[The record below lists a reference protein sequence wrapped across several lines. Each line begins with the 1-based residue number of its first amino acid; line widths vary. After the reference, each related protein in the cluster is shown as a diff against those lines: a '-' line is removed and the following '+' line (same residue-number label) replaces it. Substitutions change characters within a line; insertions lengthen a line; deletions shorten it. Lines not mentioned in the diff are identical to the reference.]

1 MQEFPEFYAYKT
13 CGTVQEHQMTL
24 QKPQLPEHF
33 RAAQEKADSQQDEA
47 VSVLLKIV
55 HWLCVEG
62 LSMSKFKAFKSL
74 LGLLHDLNV
83 PDISILKNGQ
93 MNYDSYST

>member
-13 CGTVQEHQMTL
+13 RGTTRTPNGFAKSSTPRTFKGQHKT
-24 QKPQLPEHF
+24 
-33 RAAQEKADSQQDEA
+33 KADSQQDKA

-62 LSMSKFKAFKSL
+62 LPMSKFKSL
-74 LGLLHDLNV
+74 LELLHDLNV

-93 MNYDSYST
+93 TKLRFVFYVR